1 MASRRVR
8 EGVENIVDV
17 IEVAKPLRT
26 VSRQSA
32 LIAGRL
38 G

>member
-8 EGVENIVDV
+8 EGAENIVDV
-17 IEVAKPLRT
+17 IEVAKPLGT

-32 LIAGRL
+32 LIAGKF